1 MKIGLIGL
9 IRRIGRIFRPQV
21 VVVRGAAMSD
31 AELMEAFDISEDH
44 AVLRAVLELVA
55 RGKEQC
61 LGEAGANVANDR
73 ETAFYLGGR
82 YGLEQLET
90 YIVNLR
96 AEAVRLRS
104 EREGPKDE

>member
-1 MKIGLIGL
+1 MRKWLIGLLGRIGLIGP
-9 IRRIGRIFRPQV
+9 I
-21 VVVRGAAMSD
+21 VVRARVMSD
-31 AELMEAFDISEDH
+31 VELLKALDVSEDH
-44 AVLRAVLELVA
+44 AVLQAVLELIA

-61 LGEAGANVANDR
+61 LGEAGANVASDR

-96 AEAVRLRS
+96 AEAVRQRENS
-104 EREGPKDE
+104 EDK